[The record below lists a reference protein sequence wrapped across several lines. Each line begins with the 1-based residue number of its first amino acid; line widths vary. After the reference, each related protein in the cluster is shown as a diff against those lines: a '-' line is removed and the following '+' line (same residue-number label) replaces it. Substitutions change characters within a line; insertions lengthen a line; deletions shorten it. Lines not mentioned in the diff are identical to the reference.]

1 MKPTYFGI
9 HAVLKRLEAS
19 PVFTWK
25 VYADKPTTNESG
37 RVIKGTVIYDA
48 HHVNSKEESAECFE
62 NWANLLINT
71 PAESNTYFMVISHP
85 EEAESKPGRKAKTEA
100 QHVIFTLYGGANSE
114 DNSASFVAFKSP
126 AGGSNNN
133 TNAPEEYFELLKRV
147 SILEAENNN
156 LKSSII
162 NDAEDLEDLEE
173 PEDLEDEDYEEEEKE
188 NPFTS
193 FFSGVVNAAPEV
205 QTPMQ
210 KAVSDIISGFASK
223 LVQSKSPEVEALEQI
238 KATAP
243 DAGKL
248 LIILGQK
255 AKEDPAQIKE
265 FVNQLLTTFN
275 NGKDNSN

>member
-1 MKPTYFGI
+1 MKPTYYGI
-9 HAVLKRLEAS
+9 HAVLKRLDAS
-19 PVFTWK
+19 PVHTWK
-25 VYADKPTTNESG
+25 IYADKPTTNESG
-37 RVIKGTVIYDA
+37 RIVKGNLMVDA
-48 HHVNSKEESAECFE
+48 HHTTTKEESAELFE
-62 NWANLLINT
+62 DWANLIINT
-71 PAESNTYFMVISHP
+71 PAESNTYFMVIARP
-85 EEAESKPGRKAKTEA
+85 DEESSGAGRKMKTEP
-100 QHVIFTLYGGANSE
+100 QQVIFTLYGGGNNSE
-114 DNSASFVAFKSP
+114 DSSSSFVAFKSP
-126 AGGSNNN
+126 GGASNNG

-147 SILEAENNN
+147 SILEAENDN

-223 LVQSKSPEVEALEQI
+223 LVQSKSPEAEALEQI

-243 DAGKL
+243 EAGKL
-248 LIILGQK
+248 LVILGQK

-275 NGKDNSN
+275 EAK